1 MKRYLIVADHP
12 NSKPVSS
19 HALNRAKQYAM
30 QMAEDVPEGTPIH
43 IFIHH
48 SQVIKSVVWSNNITK
63 AKANGVAKKPKKS
76 SKHKPGRVPRPGY
89 PRSGKSWTRT
99 DDAML
104 VRMLEAGEPV
114 NKIAQTLQRTP
125 KGVRIR
131 IDRMRAANKSEAQDG

>member
-63 AKANGVAKKPKKS
+63 AKANGVAKKP
-76 SKHKPGRVPRPGY
+76 
-89 PRSGKSWTRT
+89 
-99 DDAML
+99 AML